1 MSILKVARVG
11 LGIAALAGIGACA
24 SGPQTATLADGTVA
38 FRVECDG
45 ASSGMNYCFERA
57 GKSCGANGYAI
68 VDNNGQI
75 VSGSNVTDAD
85 LGPITKAW
93 QADQSS
99 ILVRCG
105 T

>member
-1 MSILKVARVG
+1 MSIRRAASMTLAVSILIG
-11 LGIAALAGIGACA
+11 LGACA
-24 SGPQTATLADGTVA
+24 SAPQTATLADGTVA

-57 GKSCGANGYAI
+57 GKSCGANGYSI
-68 VDNNGQI
+68 VDNNGRI
-75 VSGSNVTDAD
+75 VSGSDVTETD

-93 QADQSS
+93 QEDQSS

-105 T
+105 I